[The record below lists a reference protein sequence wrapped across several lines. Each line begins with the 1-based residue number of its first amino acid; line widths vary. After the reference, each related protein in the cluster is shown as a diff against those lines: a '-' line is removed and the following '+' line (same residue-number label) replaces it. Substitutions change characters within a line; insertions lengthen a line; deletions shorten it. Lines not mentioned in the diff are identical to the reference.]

1 MTCKKAQE
9 FLARVQVPVRES
21 VNASKVRYGPQEALG
36 LLQGI
41 ARLVVT
47 RGQKVEQ
54 WDLRQEKPTEEE
66 LLRHLLG
73 PTGNL
78 RAPTARV
85 GTTLIVGFQEA
96 AYREVLGL

>member
-1 MTCKKAQE
+1 MTCQKAQE
-9 FLARVQVPVRES
+9 FLERAQVSVRES

-36 LLQGI
+36 LLTGI

-54 WDLRQEKPTEEE
+54 WDLRQEKPMEEE

>member
-9 FLARVQVPVRES
+9 FLERAQVPVRQS
-21 VNASKVRYGPQEALG
+21 VNASKVRYGLQEALQ
-36 LLQGI
+36 LLQGVE
-41 ARLVVT
+41 RLIIT

-54 WDLRQEKPTEEE
+54 RDLRQEATVEEE
-66 LLRHLLG
+66 WLTRLLG

-85 GTTLIVGFQEA
+85 GTTLIVGFHEPT
-96 AYREVLGL
+96 YREVLGL